1 MAEKTDIEIIRIDT
15 KEAVTNLSEL
25 KEYIK
30 DLKETMNE
38 AKIGSDEFKKA
49 QNELDKV
56 VVQQKQ
62 IMKGAANEFKAAEG
76 SFNDLNNQ
84 LRGLKE
90 AWKATGDEMKRNE
103 LGKQINDVK
112 AKINEMNHSIGN
124 FQDNVGN
131 YAGSLSPLFDS
142 LGQKIEG
149 LGGKIGDVT
158 NTLGAMGFS
167 VNGLINPIKGL
178 DAGLKMLSMNPI
190 IATITLLISL
200 FFKIKDAISANE
212 ELQRRWNVA
221 MAAFEPI
228 VNAAKN
234 TLDALANAVVWVA
247 EKVGKLISIFSDASK
262 VTTELAESQDKL
274 NMAQREFK
282 GNENALRA
290 EAKQLKLLGK
300 ETDDY
305 EKKLKY
311 YQDSR
316 AKLRAVN
323 QQAVDLA
330 KEELRIAEEQ
340 AKLAPNS
347 QADNEKIAALKQKVG
362 QAQEKLNQEDTEY
375 VELINSANN
384 GLKKLNTTTGT
395 ATDKTKELTSAVERM
410 EQTIADSSKS
420 QVQKLEDE
428 KKKWVDIYKQLKKNT
443 KALEEYYD
451 KKIAKAKEAEIKEK
465 TEKQKQQGAFNQSIV
480 EEWINS
486 SSSGSGSSS
495 AGIEI
500 AKQWTKYIEDIGN
513 GVEEE
518 MKTDLKGKVKDIM
531 TNKVMKESWPT
542 QMEVDK
548 EAQAYIE
555 MVTKGLSK
563 ESTNE
568 DLRNALF
575 TLHNNFSDTIYDSL
589 AKVGVQYSGTIF
601 SSGTDNGTMLFGN
614 SDITIAIDKLKDKL
628 KELKENYLSLVEG
641 IAEKGN
647 PIKTEDLLTVRDA
660 TLQIESVQ
668 KLLMLMQNLK
678 VKVGEI
684 TGYMEGKSLNQTFT
698 EIFFGTK
705 TDANGFATDGK
716 KLGKALR
723 NSAKVWQDFG
733 DAVTTVLDTIG
744 DAWQKNLERQVKAG
758 RMTEDEAKKQFKMV
772 KAMQYSLSVVNA
784 AASLI
789 NIWAS
794 PEMGVYQKIATT
806 ISVAAQ
812 NAANLITIASTQ
824 FGNMSGSVD
833 AGSTNFTPAII
844 NDTNPVSYTR
854 NLTSAEDADSIADR
868 LGAIKVYVTEKD
880 ITDAQNKVRTK
891 VTESR
896 F

>member
-247 EKVGKLISIFSDASK
+247 EKVGKFISIFSDASK

-300 ETDDY
+300 ETDD
-305 EKKLKY
+305 LP
-311 YQDSR
+311 
-316 AKLRAVN
+316 
-323 QQAVDLA
+323 
-330 KEELRIAEEQ
+330 EE
-340 AKLAPNS
+340 
-347 QADNEKIAALKQKVG
+347 
-362 QAQEKLNQEDTEY
+362 T
-375 VELINSANN
+375 
-384 GLKKLNTTTGT
+384 
-395 ATDKTKELTSAVERM
+395 
-410 EQTIADSSKS
+410 
-420 QVQKLEDE
+420 QVL
-428 KKKWVDIYKQLKKNT
+428 
-443 KALEEYYD
+443 
-451 KKIAKAKEAEIKEK
+451 
-465 TEKQKQQGAFNQSIV
+465 
-480 EEWINS
+480 
-486 SSSGSGSSS
+486 SGF
-495 AGIEI
+495 
-500 AKQWTKYIEDIGN
+500 
-513 GVEEE
+513 
-518 MKTDLKGKVKDIM
+518 KGK
-531 TNKVMKESWPT
+531 T
-542 QMEVDK
+542 
-548 EAQAYIE
+548 
-555 MVTKGLSK
+555 
-563 ESTNE
+563 
-568 DLRNALF
+568 
-575 TLHNNFSDTIYDSL
+575 
-589 AKVGVQYSGTIF
+589 
-601 SSGTDNGTMLFGN
+601 
-614 SDITIAIDKLKDKL
+614 
-628 KELKENYLSLVEG
+628 
-641 IAEKGN
+641 
-647 PIKTEDLLTVRDA
+647 
-660 TLQIESVQ
+660 
-668 KLLMLMQNLK
+668 
-678 VKVGEI
+678 
-684 TGYMEGKSLNQTFT
+684 
-698 EIFFGTK
+698 
-705 TDANGFATDGK
+705 
-716 KLGKALR
+716 
-723 NSAKVWQDFG
+723 
-733 DAVTTVLDTIG
+733 
-744 DAWQKNLERQVKAG
+744 
-758 RMTEDEAKKQFKMV
+758 
-772 KAMQYSLSVVNA
+772 
-784 AASLI
+784 
-789 NIWAS
+789 
-794 PEMGVYQKIATT
+794 
-806 ISVAAQ
+806 
-812 NAANLITIASTQ
+812 
-824 FGNMSGSVD
+824 
-833 AGSTNFTPAII
+833 
-844 NDTNPVSYTR
+844 
-854 NLTSAEDADSIADR
+854 
-868 LGAIKVYVTEKD
+868 
-880 ITDAQNKVRTK
+880 
-891 VTESR
+891 
-896 F
+896 

>member
-178 DAGLKMLSMNPI
+178 DAGLKMLSANPI

-247 EKVGKLISIFSDASK
+247 EKVGKFISIFSEASK

-282 GNENALRA
+282 SKENALRA
-290 EAKQLKLLGK
+290 EAKELKLLGK

-305 EKKLKY
+305 QKKLKY

-384 GLKKLNTTTGT
+384 GLKKLNATTGT

-451 KKIAKAKEAEIKEK
+451 KKIEKAKEEEREAKSASTKASRQSFADIETEVAQLTGTDTQGTDLADKWLKSLDKVESAYKVLPKKIKDSL
-465 TEKQKQQGAFNQSIV
+465 TGQKQASDTVNQAYKNYIMSDFFPKKKEIDPYKKEWIDNVVESINDRSTYDDLRVALVELSKGVSQDFGPEGFLNILPEGTISFSSFFREDKINTAKEEYIRIFNELQEKMADENTDQSIITALRDRLNAQV
-480 EEWINS
+480 SIIQNLQEER
-486 SSSGSGSSS
+486 
-495 AGIEI
+495 
-500 AKQWTKYIEDIGN
+500 D
-513 GVEEE
+513 
-518 MKTDLKGKVKDIM
+518 
-531 TNKVMKESWPT
+531 
-542 QMEVDK
+542 
-548 EAQAYIE
+548 
-555 MVTKGLSK
+555 
-563 ESTNE
+563 
-568 DLRNALF
+568 
-575 TLHNNFSDTIYDSL
+575 IYDEIVSL
-589 AKVGVQYSGTIF
+589 AVKLNNQAEAK
-601 SSGTDNGTMLFGN
+601 SSN
-614 SDITIAIDKLKDKL
+614 
-628 KELKENYLSLVEG
+628 EVW
-641 IAEKGN
+641 
-647 PIKTEDLLTVRDA
+647 TER
-660 TLQIESVQ
+660 
-668 KLLMLMQNLK
+668 
-678 VKVGEI
+678 
-684 TGYMEGKSLNQTFT
+684 
-698 EIFFGTK
+698 FFGTK
-705 TDANGFATDGK
+705 TDANGFATDGE

-723 NSAKVWQDFG
+723 NTAKVWQDYG
-733 DAVTTVLDTIG
+733 DAVSTVLDTIG

-758 RMTEDEAKKQFKMV
+758 RMTEDEAKKQFKMIQ
-772 KAMQYSLSVVNA
+772 AMQYSLSVVNA
-784 AASLI
+784 AAATVA
-789 NIWAS
+789 IWADPS
-794 PEMGVYQKIATT
+794 MGVYQKIATT

-812 NAANLITIASTQ
+812 NVANLITIASTS
-824 FGNMSGSVD
+824 FGDMSAAAS
-833 AGSTNFTPAII
+833 AGASANYVPAVI
-844 NDTNPVSYTR
+844 NDTSPLNYTR
-854 NLTSAEDADSIADR
+854 NFTTAE
-868 LGAIKVYVTEKD
+868 EKD
-880 ITDAQNKVRTK
+880 EINNQQIWVSVEEIANAENKRK
-891 VTESR
+891 VKVAESR

>member
-30 DLKETMNE
+30 DLKETMNK

-178 DAGLKMLSMNPI
+178 DAGLKMLSANPI

-247 EKVGKLISIFSDASK
+247 EKVGKFISIFSEASK

-384 GLKKLNTTTGT
+384 GLKKLNATTGT

-451 KKIAKAKEAEIKEK
+451 KKIASEKASEKEK
-465 TEKQKQQGAFNQSIV
+465 GDKIAMDGKIEYANLYSELLAAKGTNMEGNKLV
-480 EEWINS
+480 EEWIDKLGKLSNTDPQL
-486 SSSGSGSSS
+486 
-495 AGIEI
+495 ID
-500 AKQWTKYIEDIGN
+500 KMNLIGN
-513 GVEEE
+513 VYKEKIFSATFPTKKEL
-518 MKTDLKGKVKDIM
+518 D
-531 TNKVMKESWPT
+531 NKVTETVQHFIDSFNNATTKLDVETMKMNVQS
-542 QMEVDK
+542 VLL
-548 EAQAYIE
+548 
-555 MVTKGLSK
+555 GLSK
-563 ESTNE
+563 YGDIPFTPDEAFKTYIN
-568 DLRNALF
+568 DAKTKLF
-575 TLHNNFSDTIYDSL
+575 AFMEEV
-589 AKVGVQYSGTIF
+589 A
-601 SSGTDNGTMLFGN
+601 
-614 SDITIAIDKLKDKL
+614 A
-628 KELKENYLSLVEG
+628 
-641 IAEKGN
+641 KGN
-647 PIKTEDLLTVRDA
+647 PITEADQQRISDLT
-660 TLQIESVQ
+660 TEVQ
-668 KLLMLMQNLK
+668 LLMAQKDLYDKLTNSLTILNDKAKSINLNADILK
-678 VKVGEI
+678 
-684 TGYMEGKSLNQTFT
+684 
-698 EIFFGTK
+698 FFGTK
-705 TDANGFATDGK
+705 TDANGFATDGE

-723 NSAKVWQDFG
+723 NTAKVWEDYG
-733 DAVTTVLDTIG
+733 NAVTTVLDTIG
-744 DAWQKNLERQVKAG
+744 DAWQKNLERQVRAG
-758 RMTEDEAKKQFKMV
+758 RMTEDEAKKQFKMIQ
-772 KAMQYSLSVVNA
+772 AMQYSLSVVNA

-794 PEMGVYQKIATT
+794 PEMGIYQKIATT
-806 ISVAAQ
+806 VSVAAQ
-812 NAANLITIASTQ
+812 NAANLITIATTQ

-833 AGSTNFTPAII
+833 AGTTNFTPAVI
-844 NDTNPVSYTR
+844 NDTNPISYTR

-891 VTESR
+891 VSESR